1 MGMLLHM
8 EAWIRDSLMEM
19 ENMQATQELMP
30 LVKTEAAGQSG
41 ERPLLMLVLVG
52 AEVSVLVGVEMS
64 VGAELSV
71 AVAVGRGD
79 AVARMGSQTWAALL
93 PLGSFRM
100 AAARLAQTMMSAA
113 AAVKSIV
120 GSMMERLEP
129 YGSGAAAE
137 APRTL

>member
-1 MGMLLHM
+1 MLLHM
-8 EAWIRDSLMEM
+8 EAWVRDLLM
-19 ENMQATQELMP
+19 ENMQATQELRP

-41 ERPLLMLVLVG
+41 GGQLLILVLVS
-52 AEVSVLVGVEMS
+52 AEVPVLVGVEMS

-93 PLGSFRM
+93 PLRSFRA
-100 AAARLAQTMMSAA
+100 AAARLAQTTMSAA
-113 AAVKSIV
+113 AAVKSV
-120 GSMMERLEP
+120 AGSVMGRLEP
-129 YGSGAAAE
+129 YRSAPAAA